1 MLGAITMGP
10 TIESLLGSH
19 GVADIAAALG
29 PIGGHPVNC
38 AAPATQVQDLRWF
51 EAAQTLNSSG
61 PNQKGKQKSAYM
73 RAGFTTAMTATM
85 YRYLTASRLTPRRA
99 PVDLSASLPPPH
111 HRQPVGDDIVD
122 RSFGNRKRR
131 LQTGKV
137 PKKARALLACL
148 AAPCGSRL
156 VARIASQC
164 AARCAAIDH
173 NNETPLLPQNH

>member
-1 MLGAITMGP
+1 MGP

-61 PNQKGKQKSAYM
+61 PS
-73 RAGFTTAMTATM
+73 AGFTTAMTATM